1 MAASTISQLDYM
13 IKRYF
18 APRMTVLTLR
28 DHPFLDNLKRD
39 SSFAGSSKEVP
50 VLGTGPQGIAN
61 TDLTVAQAYGN
72 SVGYKFLITVGD
84 YLACV
89 PLDNKAMEASRNDMG
104 AYANLKK
111 QEIEELLATMG
122 QKMSLDA
129 FGTGGGA
136 LGQVGSV
143 TATTNGVITL
153 KVLSDVVNFERG
165 MILNASEGDGSSTSD
180 TLQSGDGTVTD
191 VDYNLGTV
199 TFTGTMTG
207 LDADDYLFRKAMF
220 AGDVSSTAIIKGLGA
235 WCPSSAPSSTT
246 FFNVNRTASSRLG
259 GVRLSSTSGSI
270 ADRILDIV
278 TQMQLLY
285 GTTAKDAYLHPLGWV
300 DLSRELASQGVR
312 AIDKKNADGT
322 WSYKS
327 LTMMTPAG
335 EVAVE
340 SDKHCPRATCFA
352 LDPKH
357 LTLLSMQELV
367 HTMNGDG
374 LEMLRNATAN
384 SYEIRFVSYPQ
395 LECNKP
401 TAIGRVAIPT

>member
-50 VLGTGPQGIAN
+50 VLGAGPQGIAN

-72 SVGYKFLITVGD
+72 STGYKFLITVGD

-122 QKMSLDA
+122 QKLSLDA
-129 FGTGGGA
+129 FGNGGGA
-136 LGQVGSV
+136 IGQRASISSSTV
-143 TATTNGVITL
+143 TLST
-153 KVLSDVVNFERG
+153 LSDIVNFEVG
-165 MILNASEGDGSSTSD
+165 MVLNASSGDGSSSSD
-180 TLQSGDGTVTD
+180 ALRSGDATVTA
-191 VDYNLGTV
+191 VDYNAGTF
-199 TFTGTMTG
+199 TFTGTITSF
-207 LDADDYLFRKAMF
+207 ANNDYLFRKAMF
-220 AGDVSSTAIIKGLGA
+220 AGNVSSTAILKGLGA

-246 FFNVNRTASSRLG
+246 FFNVDRTASSRLG
-259 GVRLSSTSGSI
+259 GVRLASTSGSI

-340 SDKHCPRATCFA
+340 ADKHCPRAACFA